1 VRKIIILFCLVS
13 EFCGSQKKIEAP
25 TKRAKAIL
33 PFLIVFLFIII
44 SAFTPRIQ
52 GNEKTIDASS
62 ATIDSIKKYKIINPN
77 KAIEFC
83 FEVFNR
89 NTGTISLPVVNAQ
102 VNLGDILFSKG
113 LNLEALEYYNSAN
126 TNYYLIPIKKRKAQI
141 PFSWQ
146 HAPWTLV
153 NIGNVYYSM
162 KDFDKATA
170 MYEEAIIRFRTL
182 PNKRRDPGLSTCN
195 DNLALIESSKDNFE
209 NAIEY
214 AEKSLEIRLK
224 SGSKGDIIYSYALL
238 IGLHLQQDNIDIS
251 FEYMHKSIEAYE
263 SDISTID
270 LSPTKQNDL
279 NLNLGYLYMEFYD
292 HYFAKQNYIKS
303 IESLDKAIPYLSYFP
318 LELIALLNDKAH
330 VLIKQKEYNKA
341 KDILILNDAL
351 LLKDDYPIER
361 LAYFNLLSSI
371 YEAQND
377 FVNANDIKDSILLI
391 NSATSMNNDVELLNG
406 IETKNLLFK
415 KEIELIEN
423 ENKFRTLNY
432 IYIAGFLIV
441 ILILTA
447 IWSQYRLYKE
457 KSISAE
463 RQQKILNNDLGIK
476 KLELTA
482 ISTFIAQRNDHLK
495 NLKHKIK
502 KFIIE
507 DEVILDETNSSKFI
521 RKVNRNIDSVINSD
535 SNYKNFENQ
544 FVQVYPNF
552 HKALLS
558 LHPSLSPSD
567 LRLCSYI
574 KMNQSSNEIAQLTGV
589 SIRTV
594 ESQRYRLRKKID
606 IEKDDNLNGYLI
618 RI

>member
-1 VRKIIILFCLVS
+1 MRKIIILFCLVS

-44 SAFTPRIQ
+44 SAFTPRTR
-52 GNEKTIDASS
+52 GNEKIIAPLSTVG
-62 ATIDSIKKYKIINPN
+62 DSIKKYKIINPN
-77 KAIEFC
+77 KALEFC

-89 NTGTISLPVVNAQ
+89 NTGAISLPVVNAQ
-102 VNLGDILFSKG
+102 FDLGDILFSKG
-113 LNLEALEYYNSAN
+113 LKLEALEYYNIAN
-126 TNYYLIPIKKRKAQI
+126 INYYLIPIKKRKA
-141 PFSWQ
+141 
-146 HAPWTLV
+146 HAPWMLV

-195 DNLALIESSKDNFE
+195 DNLALIESSNGNFE

-238 IGLHLQQDNIDIS
+238 IGLHLQQDNIDLS

-279 NLNLGYLYMEFYD
+279 NLNLGYLFMEFYD
-292 HYFAKQNYIKS
+292 HYHTKQNYIKS
-303 IESLDKAIPYLSYFP
+303 IESLDKAALYLSYFP
-318 LELIALLNDKAH
+318 LELIALLNDKAD

-351 LLKDDYPIER
+351 LLKNDYPIER

-377 FVNANDIKDSILLI
+377 FVNASDIKDSILLI

-406 IETKNLLFK
+406 IETKNLLFN

-441 ILILTA
+441 LLILTA

>member
-1 VRKIIILFCLVS
+1 MGYNATKLSKFIFLFAIILLFTIVS
-13 EFCGSQKKIEAP
+13 
-25 TKRAKAIL
+25 
-33 PFLIVFLFIII
+33 V
-44 SAFTPRIQ
+44 FTPRAQ
-52 GNEKTIDASS
+52 ASEVIIVPS
-62 ATIDSIKKYKIINPN
+62 SSIGDSIKKYKTISPN

-83 FEVFNR
+83 FEVFNK
-89 NTGTISLPVVNAQ
+89 NKGAMSLPLVNAQ
-102 VNLGDILFSKG
+102 FDLGDILFSKG
-113 LNLEALEYYNSAN
+113 LNLEALEYYNIAN

-146 HAPWTLV
+146 HAPWMLV

-182 PNKRRDPGLSTCN
+182 PNKRRDLGLSTCN
-195 DNLALIESSKDNFE
+195 DNLALIESSNGNFE

-214 AEKSLEIRLK
+214 AEKSLEIRLR

-238 IGLHLQQDNIDIS
+238 IGLHLQQDNIDLS

-292 HYFAKQNYIKS
+292 HYYAKQNYIKS

-318 LELIALLNDKAH
+318 LELISVLNHKADIF
-330 VLIKQKEYNKA
+330 IKQKEYDKA
-341 KDILILNDAL
+341 KGILTLNDDL
-351 LLKDDYPIER
+351 LLKNDYPIER
-361 LAYFNLLSSI
+361 LEYFKLLSSI

-377 FVNANDIKDSILLI
+377 FENANNVKDSILSI
-391 NSATSMNNDVELLNG
+391 NNVTAVNNDFDLLNG
-406 IETKNLLFK
+406 IETKALLSH
-415 KEIELIEN
+415 KEIQLIEN
-423 ENKFRTLNY
+423 ENKYRTLNY
-432 IYIAGFLIV
+432 IYLAGFTII
-441 ILILTA
+441 ILLLTSV
-447 IWSQYRLYKE
+447 WSQYRLYKE

-463 RQQKILNNDLGIK
+463 RQKQILNNDLGIK

-482 ISTFIAQRNDHLK
+482 ITAFTAQRNNHLK
-495 NLKHKIK
+495 TLKHKIK
-502 KFIIE
+502 KFIVE
-507 DEVILDETNSSKFI
+507 DEVISDEANGSKFI
-521 RKVNRNIDSVINSD
+521 RKVNRNIDSVINSG

-544 FVQVYPNF
+544 FVHVYPDF
-552 HKALLS
+552 HKSLLS
-558 LHPSLSPSD
+558 LHPLLSTTD

-574 KMNQSSNEIAQLTGV
+574 RMNQSSNEIAQLTGV

-594 ESQRYRLRKKID
+594 ESQRYRLRKKIGIGKEGD
-606 IEKDDNLNGYLI
+606 LNGYLI
-618 RI
+618 LI